1 MIQSILFFALGF
13 LCAGFLAL
21 MVAPA
26 VWRRAVRLTRK
37 RIEAS
42 VPLSL
47 GEIQADKDRIRAEF
61 AMSTRRLEM
70 SIKGF
75 REKAAAQVIEI
86 NRNREELKQLA
97 AERSEKDRA
106 LSQLEAKGSELRAEL
121 RIREDQMQRLADRL
135 AEAEQ
140 KLERKAHEMEKLGR
154 MYDDASFAASNRQIE
169 LVARESEVDKLA
181 GDVSSLRGQR
191 KDGEKR
197 LNELSAENKTLRE
210 ALKGEK
216 KRIGDL
222 EKKIERLMATVADR
236 DEKLDRRERELARLR
251 EHMSGATRAGS
262 DVEAQLGELQIEKAK
277 LEAQVA
283 DLTLQISRL
292 LSGATGGDVE
302 KAVTKLDEDRAR
314 LEDRLGVLTRENKKL
329 RSDLA
334 GYERSKSEDW
344 NEERRE
350 NALLREQINDL
361 AAEVIT
367 MTAALEGP
375 DSPIVKALAA
385 APETPA
391 DPRDKITSL
400 ADRVK
405 ALQKAAASAS

>member
-1 MIQSILFFALGF
+1 VIQSILFFALGF

-26 VWRRAVRLTRK
+26 VWRRAVRLTRR

-97 AERSEKDRA
+97 AERGEKDRA
-106 LSQLEAKGSELRAEL
+106 LSQIEAKGSELRAEL

-140 KLERKAHEMEKLGR
+140 KLEQKARELEKLGR
-154 MYDDASFAASNRQIE
+154 MYDDASFSASNRQIE
-169 LVARESEVDKLA
+169 LVARESEVDKLS
-181 GDVSSLRGQR
+181 GDLSSLRGQR

-197 LNELSAENKTLRE
+197 FTELGAENKTLRE
-210 ALKGEK
+210 ALKSEK

-222 EKKIERLMATVADR
+222 DKKIERLMATVADR

-283 DLTLQISRL
+283 DLTLQMSRL

-302 KAVTKLDEDRAR
+302 KALARIDEDRAR
-314 LEDRLGVLTRENKKL
+314 LEERLGLLTRENKKL
-329 RSDLA
+329 RADLA
-334 GYERSKSEDW
+334 GYERTESDDW
-344 NEERRE
+344 SEERRE

-361 AAEVIT
+361 AAEVIA
-367 MTAALEGP
+367 MTAALEGAG
-375 DSPIVKALAA
+375 SPIVKALAA
-385 APETPA
+385 APEKTA
-391 DPRDKITSL
+391 DPHDKITSL

-405 ALQKAAASAS
+405 ALQKAASAG

>member
-42 VPLSL
+42 VPLTLS
-47 GEIQADKDRIRAEF
+47 EIQADKDRIRAEF

-70 SIKGF
+70 SIKSF
-75 REKAAAQVIEI
+75 REKAAAQLIEI
-86 NRNREELKQLA
+86 DRNREELKRLSS
-97 AERSEKDRA
+97 ERADKDRA
-106 LSQLEAKGSELRAEL
+106 LSQLEAKSGELRAEL
-121 RIREDQMQRLADRL
+121 RIREDQMQRMADRL
-135 AEAEQ
+135 AEAE
-140 KLERKAHEMEKLGR
+140 KRLEEKAHDLDRLGR
-154 MYDDASFAASNRQIE
+154 MYDDAAFNASNRQIE
-169 LVARESEVDKLA
+169 LVARESEVEKLA
-181 GDVSSLRGQR
+181 VDVSSLR
-191 KDGEKR
+191 KDGQKR
-197 LNELSAENKTLRE
+197 LNEISAENKTLRE
-210 ALKGEK
+210 ALKADK
-216 KRIGDL
+216 KRIGEL
-222 EKKIERLMATVADR
+222 EKRNERLTATLADR

-251 EHMSGATRAGS
+251 EHMSGASRAGNDLES
-262 DVEAQLGELQIEKAK
+262 QLGEAQIEKAR

-292 LSGATGGDVE
+292 LSGATGGDVD
-302 KAVTKLDEDRAR
+302 KAVAKLDEDRAR
-314 LEDRLGVLTRENKKL
+314 LEERLAVLTRENKKL
-329 RSDLA
+329 RTDLA
-334 GYERSKSEDW
+334 SYERAKSEDW
-344 NEERRE
+344 SEERRE

-375 DSPIVKALAA
+375 ESPIRTALAA
-385 APETPA
+385 APERPA
-391 DPRDKITSL
+391 DPRDGITSL

-405 ALQKAAASAS
+405 ALQKAASAT

>member
-21 MVAPA
+21 MLAPA

-42 VPLSL
+42 VPLTL
-47 GEIQADKDRIRAEF
+47 TEIQADKDRIRAEF

-70 SIKGF
+70 SIKSF
-75 REKAAAQVIEI
+75 REKAAAQLIEI
-86 NRNREELKQLA
+86 DRNREELKRLS
-97 AERSEKDRA
+97 AERGEKDRA
-106 LSQLEAKGSELRAEL
+106 LSQLEGKSGELRAEL

-135 AEAEQ
+135 AEAERR
-140 KLERKAHEMEKLGR
+140 LEAKAHDMDKLGR
-154 MYDDASFAASNRQIE
+154 MYDDAAFNASNRQIE
-169 LVARESEVDKLA
+169 LVARESEVEKL
-181 GDVSSLRGQR
+181 GIDVSSLR
-191 KDGEKR
+191 KDGQKR
-197 LNELSAENKTLRE
+197 LSEVSAENRTLRD
-210 ALKGEK
+210 ALKADK

-222 EKKIERLMATVADR
+222 EKQNERLMTTVADR
-236 DEKLDRRERELARLR
+236 DEKLDRLEGELARLR
-251 EHMSGATRAGS
+251 EHMSGASRAGS
-262 DVEAQLGELQIEKAK
+262 DLESQLAEAQIEKAE

-283 DLTLQISRL
+283 DLTLQLSRL

-302 KAVTKLDEDRAR
+302 KAVSKLDEDRAR
-314 LEDRLGVLTRENKKL
+314 LEERLAVLTRENKKL
-329 RSDLA
+329 RTDLA
-334 GYERSKSEDW
+334 SYERAKSEDW
-344 NEERRE
+344 SEERRE

-375 DSPIVKALAA
+375 ESPIRQALAT
-385 APETPA
+385 APERLA
-391 DPRDKITSL
+391 DPRDKVTSL

-405 ALQKAAASAS
+405 ALQKAASAT

>member
-42 VPLSL
+42 VPLTLS
-47 GEIQADKDRIRAEF
+47 EIQADKDRIRAEF

-70 SIKGF
+70 SIKSF
-75 REKAAAQVIEI
+75 REKAAAQLIEI
-86 NRNREELKQLA
+86 DRNREELKRLSS
-97 AERSEKDRA
+97 ERADKDRA
-106 LSQLEAKGSELRAEL
+106 LSQLEAKSGELRAEL
-121 RIREDQMQRLADRL
+121 RIREDQMQRMADRL
-135 AEAEQ
+135 AEAE
-140 KLERKAHEMEKLGR
+140 KRLEEKAHDLDRLGR
-154 MYDDASFAASNRQIE
+154 MYDDAAFNASNRQIE
-169 LVARESEVDKLA
+169 LVARESEVEKLA
-181 GDVSSLRGQR
+181 VDVSSLR
-191 KDGEKR
+191 KDGQKR
-197 LNELSAENKTLRE
+197 LNEISAENKTLRE
-210 ALKGEK
+210 ALKADK
-216 KRIGDL
+216 KRIGEL
-222 EKKIERLMATVADR
+222 EKRNERLTATLADR

-251 EHMSGATRAGS
+251 EHMNGASRAGNDLES
-262 DVEAQLGELQIEKAK
+262 QLGEAQIEKAR

-292 LSGATGGDVE
+292 LSGATGGDVD
-302 KAVTKLDEDRAR
+302 KAVAKLDEDRAR
-314 LEDRLGVLTRENKKL
+314 LEERLAVLTRENKKL
-329 RSDLA
+329 RTDLA
-334 GYERSKSEDW
+334 SYERAKSEDW
-344 NEERRE
+344 SEERRE

-375 DSPIVKALAA
+375 ESPIRTALAA
-385 APETPA
+385 APERPA
-391 DPRDKITSL
+391 DPRDGITSL

-405 ALQKAAASAS
+405 ALQKAASAT